1 MATAAQKATSS
12 ARTAS
17 ESSPTQADLEAD
29 IARLREDIAALAKQ
43 IGATGGHSYAFAKRA
58 AGEGAE
64 QLRARGE
71 AAVDALK
78 ANANDFEHQVAETVR
93 EKPLT
98 SLAIAAGV
106 GFIFALLT
114 NR

>member
-1 MATAAQKATSS
+1 MATAGQKTTST
-12 ARTAS
+12 ARTANDPNETS
-17 ESSPTQADLEAD
+17 ATATGATQADLEAD
-29 IARLREDIAALAKQ
+29 IARLREDIAAIARQ

-58 AGEGAE
+58 AGEG
-64 QLRARGE
+64 
-71 AAVDALK
+71 VDALK
-78 ANANDFEHQVAETVR
+78 AKSNDFEQQVTETVR

-114 NR
+114 SR